1 MGCGCKGQPQQE
13 KIVPKG
19 IEPIVVQALSK
30 PEPVNYTIQDVI
42 RIKDYLSAMNK
53 QDSEK
58 QFIKELLYENF
69 GDIIPD
75 YCDQNCLRQISTRAQ
90 QMQARLKID

>member
-1 MGCGCKGQPQQE
+1 MSCGCKGNNPVQE

-30 PEPVNYTIQDVI
+30 PEPVDYTIQDVI

-53 QDSEK
+53 KDSEK
-58 QFIKELLYENF
+58 QFITEILYKNF
-69 GDIIPD
+69 GDIIPS
-75 YCDQNCLRQISTRAQ
+75 YCDQNCLKGIAVRAQ
-90 QMQARLKID
+90 QMEARLSN